1 MRTMMILLALAAALL
16 FAGCG
21 KGLESDGGQTARAE
35 HDEHDGHDHT
45 AESAPAAEAVDD
57 HAGHDH
63 GDQDDHADH
72 AHGEETGADLDQ
84 PVEAL
89 FAADCEHGVRTHA
102 CDECRYEVGV
112 AKAPQDLFTGGLLHT
127 TQPAREP
134 VRVPLALTGEVK
146 FDDRRVAHLSPP
158 AAGVVRR
165 ARAAVGDRVR
175 RGDVLVEI
183 ESGEAAEAAAAL
195 REARAQ
201 LETTTQAHERTAALR
216 EQGIASQKDLLA
228 AAQDLEAARARV
240 DAAAAQAA
248 RLGVTADTNV
258 GAATGL
264 LRLRAPRD
272 GVVLFLH
279 AVAGEPAHT
288 EEVMATVGDVDV
300 VWAWADVYERDLA
313 RLRAAGQGD
322 LPAEVAVRAWPGVAF
337 AGTVDFVSPAI
348 DEGSRTVKLRVTVP
362 NPDGRL
368 LAGMFATV
376 NVLLPGDEHALVL
389 PREAVLED
397 EGRSFVF
404 THHEGD
410 YYVRRP
416 VTTGRS
422 WGDRVEI
429 TGGLMGGETIVAEGA
444 FLLKS
449 DVLRS
454 KMGAGCAD

>member
-1 MRTMMILLALAAALL
+1 MIPLALTGALL
-16 FAGCG
+16 VAGCG
-21 KGLESDGGQTARAE
+21 RGSEGGADAMHAAHDGHDHAAPGAAPAVAA
-35 HDEHDGHDHT
+35 DEHDGHD
-45 AESAPAAEAVDD
+45 
-57 HAGHDH
+57 GHDH
-63 GDQDDHADH
+63 DDH
-72 AHGEETGADLDQ
+72 AHGEGEASDLDR
-84 PVEAL
+84 PVAEL
-89 FAADCEHGVRTHA
+89 FAAGCEHGVKTHA

-112 AKAPQDLFTGGLLHT
+112 AKAPQDLFSGGLLHT

-146 FDDRRVAHLSPP
+146 FDDRRVAHLAPP
-158 AAGVVRR
+158 AGGVVRR
-165 ARAAVGDRVR
+165 ARTAIGDRVR
-175 RGDVLVEI
+175 RGDVRVEI

-201 LETTTQAHERTAALR
+201 LETATQAHDRTSALR
-216 EQGIASQKDLLA
+216 GQGIAPQKDLLA
-228 AAQDLEAARARV
+228 AAQELEAAQARA

-248 RLGVTADTNV
+248 RLGVTTDTNV

-264 LRLRAPRD
+264 LQLRAPRD

-279 AVAGEPAHT
+279 AVAGEPAHP

-313 RLRAAGQGD
+313 RLRAAGQGE
-322 LPAEVAVRAWPGVAF
+322 LPAEVSVRAWPGEAF

-348 DEGSRTVKLRVTVP
+348 DEATRTVKLRVTVP

-376 NVLLPGDEHALVL
+376 NVLLPGDGHALVL
-389 PREAVLED
+389 PRDAVLED

-416 VTTGRS
+416 VTTGRT
-422 WGDRVEI
+422 WGHRVEI
-429 TGGLMGGETIVAEGA
+429 TGGLGGDETIVAEGA